1 MGKYANWLLGAAFVL
16 VIAIFILTVRD
27 PGHYL
32 QAAEP
37 FKANMIEAAAGVA
50 TALFVVAAFMERGL
64 AVVNSLLFGDEQR
77 AAIIQLS
84 STDDTTVTA
93 GVVNLA
99 EVMGK
104 KERLRLL
111 VGFVVGLLTSAA
123 GIRTLAGLVDPTTPT
138 DWLFEPMDVLL
149 TAGLLAGGSN
159 SLALLAQ
166 VFKDKLR
173 GEAGAPSSRLRTLL
187 ATTT

>member
-1 MGKYANWLLGAAFVL
+1 MGKYANWLLAVSFVL
-16 VIAIFILTVRD
+16 VISVFILTVRD
-27 PGHYL
+27 PDHLLSAG
-32 QAAEP
+32 EP
-37 FKANMIEAAAGVA
+37 YKGNMIEAAAGVA

-77 AAIIQLS
+77 AATIQLS
-84 STDDTTVTA
+84 STDAAIASA
-93 GVVNLA
+93 GIVNLA

-111 VGFVVGLLTSAA
+111 LGFIVGLLISAA
-123 GIRTLAGLVDPTTPT
+123 GIRTLAGLVTATEPS

-159 SLALLAQ
+159 GLALLAQ
-166 VFKDKLR
+166 IFKDKLR
-173 GEAGAPSSRLRTLL
+173 GDANTPTSRLRALL